1 MGSSLPTISECQSAY
16 PVHTA
21 NDIRWGII
29 GCGKV
34 SADFCEAFRAVSHGR
49 IHACASRNLRRSVNF
64 GKRYGVKP
72 DKCYGS
78 YEELLADPEVQVVY
92 IATMHVYHKDH
103 AMMALKAGK
112 HVLVEKPM
120 AMNAREARTVVDLA
134 RSCNLFLMEGL
145 WTRCFP
151 AVREARRLLNSGVIG
166 RVTSVF
172 SDFGK
177 HVDPS
182 RRADPKHCRGA
193 TLDMGIYP
201 IASAEMAFTGLVP
214 STVAAAGVIDE
225 NTGSDLAASVSLV
238 YGRRET
244 ASIHYTKLAATPL
257 ETRYVGTDGVLTL
270 SPGHCPTELKLEI
283 NLPEGC
289 GRRGWVR
296 TRKYPLPRVMHC
308 QKFHYKNSQGFAYE
322 AKEVIRCIKA
332 GSMESPEYTLDESI
346 AVAETCD
353 MILRE
358 LGVAFPMEDRK
369 AITAPTTP
377 AGAHPSDF
385 SQRYAMRRQQRNR
398 RRKQKAAGSKDFSPA
413 DFKDKDVKHAED
425 SKDEVYKVDDEGE
438 IDLGI
443 FSIAPIGPDGKEIDP
458 RDLEVV
464 EVSRVDRGTYASD
477 ASETGTVDI
486 KRNHFSPT

>member
-16 PVHTA
+16 PIHTS

-49 IHACASRNLRRSVNF
+49 IYACASRNRRRSVNF

-72 DKCYGS
+72 EQCYGS
-78 YEELLADPEVQVVY
+78 YEALLADPDVQVVY

-103 AMMALKAGK
+103 AMMALNAGK

-120 AMNAREARTVVDLA
+120 AMNAKEARVVVELA
-134 RSCNLFLMEGL
+134 RNRNLFLMEGL

-151 AVREARRLLNSGVIG
+151 AVREARRILNSGVIG

-177 HVDPS
+177 HVAPS
-182 RRADPKHCRGA
+182 RRSDPRHGRGA

-201 IASAEMAFTGLVP
+201 IASAEMAFTGLIP
-214 STVAAAGVIDE
+214 TTVAAAGVLDE

-289 GRRGWVR
+289 GRRGWTR
-296 TRKYPLPRVMHC
+296 TRRYPLPRVMHC

-353 MILRE
+353 MILKE
-358 LGVAFPMEDRK
+358 LGVASLEDDRK

-377 AGAHPSDF
+377 AGAYPTDLSE
-385 SQRYAMRRQQRNR
+385 RYAIHRKQRDR
-398 RRKQKAAGSKDFSPA
+398 RRYRKSARSKEIKANESKEE
-413 DFKDKDVKHAED
+413 VKN
-425 SKDEVYKVDDEGE
+425 EVYKVQDDDDE
-438 IDLGI
+438 IDLGV
-443 FSIAPIGPDGKEIDP
+443 FSIAPIGPDGNEIDP

-464 EVSRVDRGTYASD
+464 EVSRLDHGTHTSD

-486 KRNHFSPT
+486 KRDHFSPT